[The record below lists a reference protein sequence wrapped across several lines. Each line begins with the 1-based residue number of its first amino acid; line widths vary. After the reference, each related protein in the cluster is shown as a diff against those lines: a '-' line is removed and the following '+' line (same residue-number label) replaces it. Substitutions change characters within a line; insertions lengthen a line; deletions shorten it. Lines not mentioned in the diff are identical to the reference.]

1 MRKRSNSM
9 AENETRCSS
18 FLYDKLLLSAA
29 VNFFISQFIRNDA
42 NTILGC
48 VRSGRFGQLRIG
60 RHQNIHTLLGHAY
73 VRHIFCHQHRCAA
86 EFTHCHDESFISID
100 FREFEHRTILCP
112 TSSQAIVMQYSSFR
126 DRWYSDTVRIHVK
139 RKYMNQSFM
148 RPLPGKSR
156 TSCRLSLSLSCCA
169 HFLSLIFFFASSPI

>member
-112 TSSQAIVMQYSSFR
+112 TSSQAIQAVQLVQRQMVQRYSAHSR
-126 DRWYSDTVRIHVK
+126 ETKIHELVI
-139 RKYMNQSFM
+139 Y
-148 RPLPGKSR
+148 
-156 TSCRLSLSLSCCA
+156 
-169 HFLSLIFFFASSPI
+169 ASVTG